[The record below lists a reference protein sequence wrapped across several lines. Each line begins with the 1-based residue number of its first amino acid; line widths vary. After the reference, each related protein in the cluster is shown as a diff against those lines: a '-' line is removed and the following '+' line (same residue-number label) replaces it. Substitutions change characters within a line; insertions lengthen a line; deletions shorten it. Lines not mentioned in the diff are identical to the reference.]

1 LFYLIALTAGRAEP
15 ILDLDEFSLDRGA
28 AMHED
33 KNCWANDPAK
43 AIAANDNVAKA
54 SGNRCILAIA
64 RLIGRRIARE
74 EFERRVA
81 AANDNAPVEKQD
93 KD

>member
-1 LFYLIALTAGRAEP
+1 MQEDKSGRAVAPEK
-15 ILDLDEFSLDRGA
+15 IT
-28 AMHED
+28 
-33 KNCWANDPAK
+33 
-43 AIAANDNVAKA
+43 AANDNAVAA
-54 SGNRCILAIA
+54 EHRCILAIA

-74 EFERRVA
+74 EFERRVT